1 MRAVLVPTNHSH
13 LLPTSE
19 QHHSPTPHQYD
30 LMLDSMN
37 NLIKKTRYK
46 TTIASILGALVVFAL
61 AKGYIDGDT
70 ATFISSILVAL

>member
-1 MRAVLVPTNHSH
+1 MF
-13 LLPTSE
+13 
-19 QHHSPTPHQYD
+19 
-30 LMLDSMN
+30 DSMT

-70 ATFISSILVAL
+70 ASFISSILVAL